1 MVIVKMEEQ
10 DFFKTVDFL
19 IPYEKFC
26 VMLFSQVLNKAGWI
40 YILKGN
46 FGEIHGVF
54 SWCGG
59 RTINHC
65 IPDIYGK
72 NCREIEIAFVNFFSE
87 RSLNFLFCIAGEKA
101 GSEFIKDILRKNF
114 GCSPFFSIDNK
125 LMENGR
131 FDSKINHLRE
141 NNQLLVSPCKI
152 EEIDSIFPMQFDYEN
167 EEVAIPGHKISPEA
181 CFANLENYVEAGA
194 VYIGKIGKN
203 CVCKASVTAV
213 GKGYILLGGVFTVQK
228 YRRHGLAK
236 KLINFLWEKMEQENK
251 KITLFVKSDNIPA
264 LRLYSSC
271 GFKSFCDYEILYY
284 GK

>member
-10 DFFKTVDFL
+10 DFRKTVDFL

-87 RSLNFLFCIAGEKA
+87 RS
-101 GSEFIKDILRKNF
+101 GSEFT
-114 GCSPFFSIDNK
+114 
-125 LMENGR
+125 
-131 FDSKINHLRE
+131 
-141 NNQLLVSPCKI
+141 LLVISEFWNSSFEAI
-152 EEIDSIFPMQFDYEN
+152 ASAFADS
-167 EEVAIPGHKISPEA
+167 
-181 CFANLENYVEAGA
+181 
-194 VYIGKIGKN
+194 
-203 CVCKASVTAV
+203 
-213 GKGYILLGGVFTVQK
+213 
-228 YRRHGLAK
+228 
-236 KLINFLWEKMEQENK
+236 
-251 KITLFVKSDNIPA
+251 
-264 LRLYSSC
+264 RLYL
-271 GFKSFCDYEILYY
+271 SFI
-284 GK
+284 